1 MTNNCV
7 KLFQIVT
14 RCPSSVGHFVQWW
27 ELFKHFF
34 TKRATESEQ
43 LALSDPGVNS
53 IRQREGGETTDAGVA
68 ALTKIVIFYSR
79 TY

>member
-1 MTNNCV
+1 MTNICEE
-7 KLFQIVT
+7 LFQIVT
-14 RCPSSVGHFVQWW
+14 RCRSSGGHFVQWW

-43 LALSDPGVNS
+43 LALSDPGINS

-68 ALTKIVIFYSR
+68 AMTKIVMIYSR